1 MALKHR
7 KQFPVHFNGAVIYWI
22 RNYEWQ
28 QKRTGPSAKGSADA
42 VEAKEI
48 RIAEGR
54 VWESSQDCCCMGL
67 GEHHHLQR
75 PIPSH
80 TLLPPHSVQD
90 L

>member
-7 KQFPVHFNGAVIYWI
+7 KQFPAHFNGAVIYWI
-22 RNYEWQ
+22 TNDEWQ
-28 QKRTGPSAKGSADA
+28 QKGAGPSALGSADA
-42 VEAKEI
+42 VEAKA
-48 RIAEGR
+48 RCTAEGR
-54 VWESSQDCCCMGL
+54 VWERSKDCYCMVL

-80 TLLPPHSVQD
+80 TLLPHHSVYD